1 MAEKIDITPES
12 SLLSHHTMHLFKY
25 DDLDPDQF
33 RLLKL
38 HPQTP
43 TEDGLLTCDLE
54 TWHRR
59 DCPSYM
65 ALSYAWESHSGTR
78 PIVIRGIRHLVS
90 ETVEQALQHLRRDVV
105 QHIWV
110 DQLCINQLND
120 QEKSSQV
127 QQMRDTYQTANKVVA
142 WLGLEFANSRLLFD
156 HFPALEAAVQKQ
168 EWEGLAKLCANPD
181 EVAKVKEAYAAFCD
195 LPYWKRLWVI
205 QEFAVAQ
212 QVTIACGSSSV
223 DSDMVYNILTG
234 DLRQTQEDGDMAKF
248 YPTAWDI
255 TRRDNCTGRSF
266 VENVI
271 IRRSTFRSGNE
282 DVAEN
287 QNPFITVLSVSLVLE
302 CDYNYPHTSDPRDR
316 VFSLL
321 NLATDTRHFSTFPDY
336 SKTCEEVYTE
346 AAMYF
351 LNQGYIDALV
361 FCQFPR
367 KLETLPSWVPDWS
380 MEVRWPCGQPPWTS
394 KFSASGDT
402 LSKQAVSQPEPGLLQ
417 LQGFFVDRIK
427 EFGQVWDPDW
437 LRPLDSKSA
446 LVFVNDILRLC
457 KKSPRVETRAEWV
470 EAVRIA
476 SADGSYFP
484 WDVHN
489 PFLVDLQCYD
499 DAGKA
504 LQSAAES
511 SSDKQD
517 EGEAWSQHQDWFRL
531 ALHRLHSRR
540 PFLGASGFLGL
551 CPDHVQ
557 AGDEIY
563 VFLGAKVPMVLRP
576 RGDGSYSVVGEAYV
590 HGIMY
595 GEMMKGDP
603 HVEAIFLR

>member
-394 KFSASGDT
+394 KFSASGT
-402 LSKQAVSQPEPGLLQ
+402 LCRSKPSLSPSLVCCSCRASLSIG
-417 LQGFFVDRIK
+417 
-427 EFGQVWDPDW
+427 
-437 LRPLDSKSA
+437 SKS
-446 LVFVNDILRLC
+446 LVKCGIPTGCGRWTLNRLSSLSTTSCGSAKSLPVSRRGRNGLKQCASRLRTVVTSLGTYTIRSWLTC
-457 KKSPRVETRAEWV
+457 NATTTRARHFSQQQRVPATSRTRGKRGVNTRTGSGSLCTASIHVVPFLEQADSWDCVLIMCRLEMRFMSFWV
-470 EAVRIA
+470 PRFRWCCGREVTVRIRWLGRRM
-476 SADGSYFP
+476 SM
-484 WDVHN
+484 
-489 PFLVDLQCYD
+489 
-499 DAGKA
+499 
-504 LQSAAES
+504 ES
-511 SSDKQD
+511 CT
-517 EGEAWSQHQDWFRL
+517 AR
-531 ALHRLHSRR
+531 
-540 PFLGASGFLGL
+540 
-551 CPDHVQ
+551 
-557 AGDEIY
+557 
-563 VFLGAKVPMVLRP
+563 
-576 RGDGSYSVVGEAYV
+576 
-590 HGIMY
+590 
-595 GEMMKGDP
+595 
-603 HVEAIFLR
+603 